1 MRVGFWKQETY
12 ILANS
17 ASPAKE
23 AKAKS
28 NQQNPSVPNDGHAP
42 TLGCVW
48 IRLNMT
54 HDPMGQQ

>member
-1 MRVGFWKQETY
+1 MRVGFWKQETDS
-12 ILANS
+12 LANS

-42 TLGCVW
+42 TLGCV
-48 IRLNMT
+48 
-54 HDPMGQQ
+54 